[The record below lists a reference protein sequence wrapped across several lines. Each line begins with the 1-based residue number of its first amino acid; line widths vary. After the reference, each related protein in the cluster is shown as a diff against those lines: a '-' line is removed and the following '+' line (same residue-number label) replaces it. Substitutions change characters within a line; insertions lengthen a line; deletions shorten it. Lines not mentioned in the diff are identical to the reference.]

1 MEVWQM
7 RNYILQHP
15 KYAES
20 QTWKDKVMKMKD
32 SQVIAIYYKFLKEDK
47 SGQNRNSDSSSED

>member
-7 RNYILQHP
+7 RNYILQHQ

-32 SQVIAIYYKFLKEDK
+32 NQVIAIYYKFLKEGEKKD
-47 SGQNRNSDSSSED
+47 E